1 MRFLARG
8 WLTATFPPTALATI
22 AKSEV
27 GQRPPA
33 ARAGEGADAV
43 ERGGAD
49 EDVVAARAQIDMN
62 GGVRQGCISAECNR
76 YRGRAVAVPLNCFSK
91 LKFRSACCSKGA
103 TASSS

>member
-1 MRFLARG
+1 LLRLARG
-8 WLTATFPPTALATI
+8 QGGDVRLETRRAQRLGDAVGEGADVLVGD
-22 AKSEV
+22 EV

-49 EDVVAARAQIDMN
+49 EDVVAARTQIDMN

-91 LKFRSACCSKGA
+91 LKFRS
-103 TASSS
+103 